1 MKDYPCDHGEC
12 PYDAVYSEDC
22 RFYCGLGVDED
33 SYEDYD
39 YEEEYVPS
47 AENGDYSPSNPWD
60 APGCSID
67 MFIRG
72 VEP

>member
-1 MKDYPCDHGEC
+1 MKKHPCDYGEC
-12 PYDAVYSEDC
+12 PFDAMYSEDC
-22 RFYCGLGVDED
+22 RVHCGLGVDED
-33 SYEDYD
+33 DYEF
-39 YEEEYVPS
+39 EEEYTPS

-72 VEP
+72 VH